1 MIESVLMLIAFIPIL
16 WELSANVKYI
26 PFIGEVDRG
35 LMWACLLMA
44 IIGTGF
50 LSLVGAKLPG
60 IEFDIQKEEA
70 AYRKQLVKAEDIIE
84 EIDQQKFNSLFDR
97 VRSIHYYSYLHYFY
111 FSITKFS
118 FLQGMVIFPYLI
130 MGPTIISA
138 GITLGVV
145 SQTVRAFGKVSESM
159 QYIIR
164 GWLEIVELIS
174 VYKRLRGFEKRFL
187 LNNSKETVHV

>member
-1 MIESVLMLIAFIPIL
+1 
-16 WELSANVKYI
+16 
-26 PFIGEVDRG
+26 
-35 LMWACLLMA
+35 MWACLLMA
-44 IIGTGF
+44 IIGTGL
-50 LSLVGAKLPG
+50 LSLVGRKLPG

-70 AYRKQLVKAEDIIE
+70 AYRKQLVKAEDDLN
-84 EIDQQKFNSLFDR
+84 EIDHQKFDNLFEN
-97 VRSIHYYSYLHYFY
+97 VRKIHYFSYLHYFY
-111 FSITKFS
+111 FSISKFS
-118 FLQGMVIFPYLI
+118 FLQAMVIFPYLI

-174 VYKRLRGFEKRFL
+174 VYKRLRGFERKFL
-187 LNNSKETVHV
+187 ENKSQ